1 MLPPTCLWRTVLT
14 DCDEAKC
21 SRDTRPKKKAGKD
34 QCFTF
39 HNRIFSLTHVP
50 KTVYFQQQISVLFE
64 KPISQKQV
72 NDSLLFAW
80 ATIFFKRMR
89 LRIICLVIKK
99 KDQVDVDFL
108 PMNMFS
114 IRITDKFSCKKKR
127 KKKRFLPWTPSWEH
141 FCQHMMTTALTSR
154 DHENVSPAHFTK
166 DLDEFR
172 HQGFVRGGQG
182 ADPHAVDVG
191 VDRLLSDLWR
201 RLR

>member
-1 MLPPTCLWRTVLT
+1 
-14 DCDEAKC
+14 
-21 SRDTRPKKKAGKD
+21 
-34 QCFTF
+34 
-39 HNRIFSLTHVP
+39 
-50 KTVYFQQQISVLFE
+50 
-64 KPISQKQV
+64 
-72 NDSLLFAW
+72 
-80 ATIFFKRMR
+80 MR

-114 IRITDKFSCKKKR
+114 IRITDKFSCQKKR
-127 KKKRFLPWTPSWEH
+127 KKNVFYREHRVETLEH
-141 FCQHMMTTALTSR
+141 FCKHMMTTALTSR

-191 VDRLLSDLWR
+191 VDRLLSDL
-201 RLR
+201 